1 MAGRYRPKVKL
12 LSLADLDGR
21 TNAAKSAH
29 RLVADLENDLG
40 GHDALSA
47 SLHELI
53 KRTALL
59 GALCEDLEVQWLKGT
74 PIDTGNY
81 ALLTN
86 AQRRYLTTI
95 GISRTPRDITPD
107 DDARERRE
115 RLFMEA
121 MAQP

>member
-12 LSLADLDGR
+12 LSLSDLDGR
-21 TNAAKSAH
+21 TTAAKSAH

-59 GALCEDLEVQWLKGT
+59 GALCEDLEVQWLKGA

-86 AQRRYLTTI
+86 AQRRYLVTV
-95 GISRTPRDITPD
+95 GV
-107 DDARERRE
+107 RRE
-115 RLFMEA
+115 PRVVNADRRRIEQLWDEA
-121 MAQP
+121 EVQVP